1 VSTQQIGARFCRSL
15 FSPTVPRTR
24 MEGTF
29 SAAPDL
35 ALADLA
41 PAPAHPRL
49 PPLFPRRLA
58 ADLAPRGSRASHTT
72 AHPPTRDGSSP
83 LRSAAA
89 GKTRHP
95 PDPIRLLSHPSRPA
109 SAERSSGGGDAT
121 GRRRGGGG
129 LRAAGRAPGGA
140 AAGPLRAAGLDEE
153 ELPTDDE
160 TVGFEGIVISGVV
173 LTCMVTSPG
182 SSASSTSSLASTLP
196 SSASLAR
203 LLQPPGANPI
213 HVHTRISHS
222 CIFVGQLLVLLFC
235 LDIICALTLI

>member
-1 VSTQQIGARFCRSL
+1 
-15 FSPTVPRTR
+15 

-29 SAAPDL
+29 PAAPDL

-41 PAPAHPRL
+41 PAPAL
-49 PPLFPRRLA
+49 PPPAVPLFPRRPA

-83 LRSAAA
+83 LQSAAA

-95 PDPIRLLSHPSRPA
+95 PNPIRLLSHPSRPA
-109 SAERSSGGGDAT
+109 SSKRSGGEGDAT

-129 LRAAGRAPGGA
+129 LRAAGQAPG
-140 AAGPLRAAGLDEE
+140 GPLRAAGLNEE

-160 TVGFEGIVISGVV
+160 TVGFEGIVISGAVQ
-173 LTCMVTSPG
+173 TCMVTSPG

-213 HVHTRISHS
+213 PVHTRISHS

-235 LDIICALTLI
+235 LEKINEILLLISSVF